1 MHPKFLAL
9 ICLLVSTLGVG
20 AQTLSGRVKN
30 AGGSP
35 VAGATLSLLAAA
47 DSSLIGLQVS
57 NTSGVYSFPATSAGL
72 YFVSATF
79 VGHQT
84 VYSPPFETTG
94 GNLVLADLV
103 LQPAGQHLKE
113 VVVASRRSP
122 VQVKGD
128 KIILQVEGSIHAA
141 GNTVLELLR
150 KAPGVSLNGEDRISM
165 NGKNG
170 VQVTIDGRPLPVSGD
185 DLAAYLKTITAAEV
199 EAIELINNPSARYEA
214 AGNAGIINIRLK
226 KNKAYGT
233 NGSLNIGYQAG
244 ELHKYQAG
252 FSINHR
258 TARTNVFGSYQFNNT
273 PAKKDMAAH
282 RTIADSSFAQQGTVE
297 EESKAHNLRLGTD
310 FFIHPQHTL
319 GFLLN
324 ASLGASDIF
333 NTSYTAIGR
342 RGEGV
347 ARLLEADNRY
357 AAQRYTGAT
366 NLNYLYAGAKG
377 RTLAVNADYGF
388 YDLNG
393 DQWQPNMYYK
403 GSDRTPIHTVTYQ
416 MISPSDI
423 TIYSLK
429 ADYEQSLGKGKLA
442 VGGKSAY
449 VRTDNDFQRYTIGT
463 GGRELDRERS
473 NRFVYREA
481 IHAAYLNYNRQW
493 KHLSLQAGL
502 RAENTVM
509 EGVSTGSQW
518 QGGQYAPYDSTIG
531 QNYLDLFPSMALNFS
546 RTPDHQFSL
555 SFSRRIDRPDY
566 QDLNPFELKVDDYLV
581 QKGNAYLRPQYTS
594 GFTLAWVH
602 RQKLNASL
610 GYSSVRHLIAWL
622 SDTTEVSKSVMTR
635 ENLAAQKVLAL
646 NVSYPFAFKSYSA
659 FVNLNTIWSK
669 FRADF
674 GPGRTI
680 EEEAPGLTLYLQ
692 QSLRFARTWTAELT
706 GFYNAPSLQEGN
718 MRVKGF
724 WSADAGIQTRLA
736 GDKATLKLAVSDVF
750 NTLQF
755 RVRSSFAGQVL
766 NYTSKMDTRQVK
778 LSLSFRLGSKDV
790 KNARQRNTGA
800 EEEMK
805 RVK

>member
-1 MHPKFLAL
+1 MHLKLFACLS
-9 ICLLVSTLGVG
+9 LLVSTLGAG
-20 AQTLSGRVKN
+20 AQILSGRVKN
-30 AGGSP
+30 AGGNP
-35 VAGATLSLLAAA
+35 VAGATLSLLSAG
-47 DSSLIGLQVS
+47 DSSLLGLQVAD
-57 NTSGVYSFPATSAGL
+57 TAGVYSFPLPAAGR

-84 VYSPPFETTG
+84 AYSPVFETTG
-94 GNLVLADLV
+94 MDLVLADLV
-103 LQPAGQHLKE
+103 LQAAGQQLKE

-128 KIILQVEGSIHAA
+128 KIILQVEGSINAA

-150 KAPGVSLNGEDRISM
+150 KAPGVSLNQDDRIAL
-165 NGKNG
+165 NGKGG
-170 VQVTIDGRPLPVSGD
+170 VQVFVDGRPLPLSGA
-185 DLAAYLKTITAAEV
+185 DLSAYLKTITAAEV

-214 AGNAGIINIRLK
+214 EGNAGIINIRLK
-226 KNKAYGT
+226 KNKAFGT

-244 ELHKYQAG
+244 ELHKYQGG

-258 TARTNVFGSYQFNNT
+258 TARTNVVGSYQFNNT

-282 RTIADSSFAQQGTVE
+282 RTIADSSFAQQGTIKE
-297 EESKAHNLRLGTD
+297 QSKTHNLRLGTD
-310 FFIHPQHTL
+310 FFIHPRHTI
-319 GFLLN
+319 GILLN
-324 ASLGASDIF
+324 GSLAASDIF

-342 RGEGV
+342 QGEGT

-357 AAQRYTGAT
+357 AAQRHTGAA
-366 NLNYLYAGAKG
+366 NLNYLYTGTKG
-377 RTLAVNADYGF
+377 STLAVNADYGF

-393 DQWQPNMYYK
+393 DQWQPNIYYK

-423 TIYSLK
+423 AIYSLK

-449 VRTDNDFQRYTIGT
+449 VRTDNDFRRYTIGA

-509 EGVSTGSQW
+509 EGASTGSRW
-518 QGGQYAPYDSTIG
+518 QGSQYAPYESSIS

-594 GFTLAWVH
+594 GITLAWVH

-610 GYSSVRHLIAWL
+610 GYSRVRNLIFWL
-622 SDTTEVSKSVMTR
+622 SDTAELSKSVMTK
-635 ENLAAQKVLAL
+635 ENLASQEVLAF
-646 NVSYPFAFKSYSA
+646 NVSYPFAFKNYSA
-659 FVNLNTIWSK
+659 FVNLNTTWSK

-680 EEEAPGLTLYLQ
+680 EEDAPGLTLYLQ
-692 QSLRFARTWTAELT
+692 QSLKFAKTWTAELT

-724 WSADAGIQTRLA
+724 GSIDAGIQTKLA

-755 RVRSSFAGQVL
+755 RVHSAFAGQVL
-766 NYTSKMDTRQVK
+766 NYTSKMDTRQAK
-778 LSLSFRLGSKDV
+778 LSLSFRLGSNDV
-790 KNARQRNTGA
+790 KGARQRKSGA
-800 EEEMK
+800 EEEMN